1 MDSIVTDQYFPGV
14 MCPSF
19 TSGFYLFFSFK
30 IQTLLSD
37 CAFYILHT
45 IVNVSS
51 MLVDVCMIIID
62 ALIVKADTMSNFES
76 VVFKVSYVVFNSLR
90 IFLDISNVA

>member
-1 MDSIVTDQYFPGV
+1 
-14 MCPSF
+14 
-19 TSGFYLFFSFK
+19 
-30 IQTLLSD
+30 
-37 CAFYILHT
+37 
-45 IVNVSS
+45 